1 MNLIKYRKYKQAYYI
16 EKEKHL
22 YPFYCYKCLSF
33 HSYSLKYN
41 NNYKGELYVDCP
53 FVKNP
58 LSLEK
63 FLDFGL
69 SLFANEIQCKE
80 CNSKF
85 LSNPKIN
92 FYYCKEN
99 KFYICSYCLNNDSNN
114 NKNNLIFS
122 LNDLCLYCLEHN
134 KKYKYCCSFCSK
146 NLCEDCYINHKK
158 HKYIFLLNHSSD
170 EKNKSKKKNEN
181 IYIKK
186 PKNLSKYSI
195 IHYLKI
201 IKNYIKELIDENK
214 DKNEIDFFK
223 TKLYEIQRDL
233 NIFEETNYLLYLIV
247 LKLCIKYVKHN
258 KNEIIPFEVE
268 NNLNYFFKYKCN
280 NVLEFKYRFDI
291 SQKIKSKRKLTEEE
305 EIFFGLSDLNLN
317 YSIPCFNAIK
327 NINIGNYFKSVKEI
341 EFKYNIGK
349 FDDYNVKFLPKNN
362 LLFIYIHG
370 EGWDDEDDDY
380 EAERELN
387 YLIKMN
393 NYEDIMDYKFKNII
407 DICEYK
413 INTFIAID
421 KKNIKFLNLKKNT
434 IYISKEIQY
443 FKDDYN
449 FYDKLTKINILPNNK
464 IIVLTNHEIILIL
477 SVDNNN
483 NELIIEKE
491 LVFEDYDKIEKIIIF
506 PNINEFILLET
517 NICYIEEIFVDPKET
532 YSKYSIAFKNCDTF
546 QDISKLTLILKS
558 QIRALIELNNK
569 IICAINDN
577 ELFIINSKTKK
588 ILNKE
593 CYKFNFNEIFKL
605 CDTKFLCTLKSK
617 NNLYKESPQFII
629 FDYNIN
635 NNKIQFNSMIVFIE
649 SYFPS
654 YIFLISILVKEAI
667 FIYLEDKIYFKK
679 LLMLNDK

>member
-1 MNLIKYRKYKQAYYI
+1 
-16 EKEKHL
+16 
-22 YPFYCYKCLSF
+22 
-33 HSYSLKYN
+33 
-41 NNYKGELYVDCP
+41 
-53 FVKNP
+53 
-58 LSLEK
+58 
-63 FLDFGL
+63 
-69 SLFANEIQCKE
+69 
-80 CNSKF
+80 
-85 LSNPKIN
+85 
-92 FYYCKEN
+92 
-99 KFYICSYCLNNDSNN
+99 
-114 NKNNLIFS
+114 
-122 LNDLCLYCLEHN
+122 
-134 KKYKYCCSFCSK
+134 
-146 NLCEDCYINHKK
+146 
-158 HKYIFLLNHSSD
+158 
-170 EKNKSKKKNEN
+170 
-181 IYIKK
+181 
-186 PKNLSKYSI
+186 
-195 IHYLKI
+195 
-201 IKNYIKELIDENK
+201 
-214 DKNEIDFFK
+214 
-223 TKLYEIQRDL
+223 
-233 NIFEETNYLLYLIV
+233 
-247 LKLCIKYVKHN
+247 
-258 KNEIIPFEVE
+258 
-268 NNLNYFFKYKCN
+268 
-280 NVLEFKYRFDI
+280 
-291 SQKIKSKRKLTEEE
+291 
-305 EIFFGLSDLNLN
+305 
-317 YSIPCFNAIK
+317 
-327 NINIGNYFKSVKEI
+327 
-341 EFKYNIGK
+341 
-349 FDDYNVKFLPKNN
+349 
-362 LLFIYIHG
+362 
-370 EGWDDEDDDY
+370 
-380 EAERELN
+380 
-387 YLIKMN
+387 MN

-558 QIRALIELNNK
+558 KIRALIELNNK